1 VFLGGC
7 TKFKTTYLATQLGR
21 TVVNQSTD
29 HWWQL
34 SVHTADDTEPKTPAN
49 ISFNFNDFWVGHR
62 GDIVGTLRHCC
73 KGFKRDLLS
82 FFTRKSIKVWLSK
95 IICYPDSPICIC
107 LYGNGF
113 GMSSG
118 KTVKSRMLEAGMGEC
133 GNGECGIGECGNAT
147 TSQPRSQGFSLFVI
161 GQPRT
166 QGFCAYCSQKPWDNP
181 NRNTIEHW
189 CPRKRK

>member
-1 VFLGGC
+1 MVSNSTPYIYKNVAAKIRKKYRRTTRVFLGGC

-118 KTVKSRMLEAGMGEC
+118 KTVASRILGAGMGEC
-133 GNGECGIGECGNAT
+133 ENGGMRERGMREWGNTGML
-147 TSQPRSQGFSLFVI
+147 QL
-161 GQPRT
+161 
-166 QGFCAYCSQKPWDNP
+166 
-181 NRNTIEHW
+181 H
-189 CPRKRK
+189 